1 MDKKNSKKRKQ
12 NTETSIEKRD
22 IILFDNAPAPNDEYL
37 LEAQALDEQ
46 IRKRGVN
53 NIAIVAPYGAGK
65 SSAIATYVKKYRKQ
79 GCKKPKHVQISL
91 ANFNDRKN
99 DDKENKSVQYDEE
112 DIERSIL
119 QQLLYSQKKYRLP
132 NSEINRTNKTNILP
146 MIPSFVLLIIFI
158 FSTVLFACEMSGNG
172 LFALNSSVMK
182 IITIIL
188 SITTLSALIVYL
200 AFTGRLR
207 KVKYK
212 DLEIGM
218 DKDGKTPE
226 SRSLINKFIDE
237 VL

>member
-1 MDKKNSKKRKQ
+1 MEELLFGLRILADLALSAVLGFCIGLERKLRYKEAGIR
-12 NTETSIEKRD
+12 THTIE
-22 IILFDNAPAPNDEYL
+22 
-37 LEAQALDEQ
+37 
-46 IRKRGVN
+46 
-53 NIAIVAPYGAGK
+53 
-65 SSAIATYVKKYRKQ
+65 
-79 GCKKPKHVQISL
+79 
-91 ANFNDRKN
+91 
-99 DDKENKSVQYDEE
+99 QYDEE